1 MDHQTRRLPPPRQNS
16 PAPLAP
22 LSLEHVDLI
31 FLHRNT
37 EKRKD
42 VAGAKRCEKTEQS
55 NWRLVKNVKTL
66 ELDLQNR
73 AVHEDPHAWAHLLLS
88 LSDAVSKF

>member
-1 MDHQTRRLPPPRQNS
+1 MDPQTRRLPPPRQNS

-22 LSLEHVDLI
+22 LSLEHADLI
-31 FLHRNT
+31 VLRKNI